1 MAQHAGID
9 ALFREAVAAIDAGDV
24 ASLRRL
30 LEEHRDLAGARL
42 EAAGP
47 WLRDRIGTALDAFFA
62 RPYLLWF
69 VAEDPVLNDRLPTNI
84 VDVIA
89 AIVAA
94 VRRDAPGSLQEQ
106 LDSTLPLVCWS
117 GVAARCGVQLAMI
130 DALIDAGAAP
140 AENAHNALVNG
151 HIAAAERL
159 VARGGDLTLA
169 TALCIGRLDDVPRL
183 AVAASPLERQFAFVL
198 AALNGRADAVAWMA
212 RHGIPINEP
221 SQDLYAH
228 GTPLHHAVCSGSL
241 DTVKVLVEAGA
252 DLTRLDTAWSGTPLD
267 WAKHSVEGSTSER
280 RDRYAAIAAYLSDRQ
295 ER

>member
-1 MAQHAGID
+1 MAQHPGID

-267 WAKHSVEGSTSER
+267 WAKHNVEGSTTER

>member
-1 MAQHAGID
+1 MAQHADID
-9 ALFREAVAAIDAGDV
+9 ALFREAVPAIDVGDV
-24 ASLRRL
+24 AGLQRL
-30 LEEHRDLAGARL
+30 LDDHRDLAGARL

-47 WLRDRIGTALDAFFA
+47 WLRDRIGAALDGFFA

-69 VAEDPVLNDRLPTNI
+69 VAEDPVLNDRLPANV

-89 AIVAA
+89 VITAA

-140 AENAHNALVNG
+140 AGNAHNALVNG
-151 HIAAAERL
+151 HIAAAEHL

-169 TALCIGRLDDVPRL
+169 TALCLGRLDEVPRL
-183 AVAASPLERQFAFVL
+183 AAAASPAERQFAFVL
-198 AALNGRADAVAWMA
+198 AALNGRADAVTWMA
-212 RHGIPINEP
+212 RDGVPINEP

-241 DTVKVLVEAGA
+241 DTVRALVEAGA
-252 DLTRLDTAWSGTPLD
+252 DVTRPDSAWHGTPLG
-267 WAKHSVEGSTSER
+267 WARHYVEEAAPDK
-280 RDRYAAIAAYLSDRQ
+280 RDRYAAIAAYLSDR
-295 ER
+295 

>member
-9 ALFREAVAAIDAGDV
+9 ALFLEAVPAIDTGDV
-24 ASLRRL
+24 ASVRRL
-30 LEEHRDLAGARL
+30 LDDHRDLAGARL

-47 WLRDRIGTALDAFFA
+47 WLRDRIGAALDGFFA

-69 VAEDPVLNDRLPTNI
+69 VAEDPELNGRLPANI

-106 LDSTLPLVCWS
+106 LDTTLPLVCWS

-159 VARGGDLTLA
+159 VARGGHLTLA
-169 TALCIGRLDDVPRL
+169 TALCLGRLDEVPRL
-183 AVAASPLERQFAFVL
+183 AAAASPRERQFAFVL

-212 RHGIPINEP
+212 RDGIPINEP

-252 DLTRLDTAWSGTPLD
+252 DVTRLDTAWSGTPLD
-267 WAKHSVEGSTSER
+267 WAKHNVEGSATER

>member
-1 MAQHAGID
+1 MAARPH
-9 ALFREAVAAIDAGDV
+9 L
-24 ASLRRL
+24 
-30 LEEHRDLAGARL
+30 GA
-42 EAAGP
+42 
-47 WLRDRIGTALDAFFA
+47 ALDGFFA

-69 VAEDPVLNDRLPTNI
+69 VAEDPVLNGRLPANI

-94 VRRDAPGSLQEQ
+94 VRLEAPCSLQRAAG
-106 LDSTLPLVCWS
+106 LRRCRPARWS
-117 GVAARCGVQLAMI
+117 GVAARCGVQLAMYSY
-130 DALIDAGAAP
+130 ALIDAGAAP
-140 AENAHNALVNG
+140 AEKAHNALVNG

-183 AVAASPLERQFAFVL
+183 AAAASPRERQFASSSSPCSMAVPM
-198 AALNGRADAVAWMA
+198 GSPGWRATESRSTSRA
-212 RHGIPINEP
+212 RI
-221 SQDLYAH
+221 STLH

-252 DLTRLDTAWSGTPLD
+252 DITPLDTAGSGTPLD
-267 WAKHSVEGSTSER
+267 WAKHNVDGSTTER
-280 RDRYAAIAAYLSDRQ
+280 RDRYAAIAAYLSDRR